1 MIYLDNLV
9 DTQPRKLNTMCKRM
23 HLDVKASS
31 TRLPPYT
38 HRLVHALREDRRQGR
53 SPLNNRKQIKI
64 RVNTDA
70 KSQYLS
76 LKSYPDS

>member
-53 SPLNNRKQIKI
+53 SPLIIYVSDIQTAMEVVR
-64 RVNTDA
+64 
-70 KSQYLS
+70 
-76 LKSYPDS
+76 

>member
-23 HLDVKASS
+23 HLDVKASN
-31 TRLPPYT
+31 TRLPLYT

-53 SPLNNRKQIKI
+53 SPLIIYVSDIQTAMEVVR
-64 RVNTDA
+64 
-70 KSQYLS
+70 
-76 LKSYPDS
+76 